1 MRSETKKIEYLCKPK
16 RKSLFASNFDKNSMT
31 KDTFFEYVSNPL
43 RFSLQDKLDIHN
55 ERMSYPFCA
64 VLQVL
69 DLLSDK
75 ATSGASFD
83 PQMVSRVSV
92 QVPESTT
99 LAAKLEKTALKTDD
113 SASEAEARHL
123 KEKIEAAKN
132 KEMGFTASGE
142 IDILDEINSFQ
153 DVSFKTAPKSVI
165 LEKFLDSNNKILSN
179 PTRNSNL
186 SIDELGKKSNSDE
199 DGLTSETLAIIFEK
213 QGKIEKSIEIYQK
226 LMRQNPEK
234 NSIFAVRISELKN
247 KLETK

>member
-1 MRSETKKIEYLCKPK
+1 
-16 RKSLFASNFDKNSMT
+16 MT

-43 RFSLQDKLDIHN
+43 RFSLQDRLDIHN

-75 ATSGASFD
+75 ATSGTNFN

-92 QVPESTT
+92 QVPES
-99 LAAKLEKTALKTDD
+99 AALTARLEKTALKTDD

-153 DVSFKTAPKSVI
+153 DISFKTAPKSVI
-165 LEKFLDSNNKILSN
+165 LEKFLDPNTQKAPQNRPERHL
-179 PTRNSNL
+179 T
-186 SIDELGKKSNSDE
+186 IDELGKKSNSDSN
-199 DGLTSETLAIIFEK
+199 GLTTETLAIILEK
-213 QGKIEKSIEIYQK
+213 QGKFEKAIEIYEK
-226 LMRQNPEK
+226 LMHQNPEK

>member
-1 MRSETKKIEYLCKPK
+1 
-16 RKSLFASNFDKNSMT
+16 MT

-83 PQMVSRVSV
+83 HQMVSRVSV
-92 QVPESTT
+92 QVPESAT
-99 LAAKLEKTALKTDD
+99 LAARLEKTALKTDD

-165 LEKFLDSNNKILSN
+165 LQNFLYPNTKNLPQKSQ
-179 PTRNSNL
+179 NSHL
-186 SIDELGKKSNSDE
+186 TIDELGKKSNSDNN
-199 DGLTSETLAIIFEK
+199 GLTSETLAIILEK
-213 QGKIEKSIEIYQK
+213 QGKVEKAIEIYEN

>member
-1 MRSETKKIEYLCKPK
+1 
-16 RKSLFASNFDKNSMT
+16 MT

-92 QVPESTT
+92 QVPESAT
-99 LAAKLEKTALKTDD
+99 LAARLEKTALKTDD
-113 SASEAEARHL
+113 SASEVEARHL

-165 LEKFLDSNNKILSN
+165 LQNFLYPNTKNLPQKSQ
-179 PTRNSNL
+179 NSHL
-186 SIDELGKKSNSDE
+186 TIDELGKKSNSDNN
-199 DGLTSETLAIIFEK
+199 GLTSETLAIILEK
-213 QGKIEKSIEIYQK
+213 QGKVEKAIEIYEN

>member
-1 MRSETKKIEYLCKPK
+1 
-16 RKSLFASNFDKNSMT
+16 MT
-31 KDTFFEYVSNPL
+31 KDTFFEYDSNPL

-55 ERMSYPFCA
+55 ERMSYPFCS

-92 QVPESTT
+92 QVPESAT
-99 LAAKLEKTALKTDD
+99 LAARLEKTALKTDD

-165 LEKFLDSNNKILSN
+165 LQNFLYPNTKNLPQKSQ
-179 PTRNSNL
+179 NSHL
-186 SIDELGKKSNSDE
+186 TIDELGKKSNSDNN
-199 DGLTSETLAIIFEK
+199 GLTSETLAIILEK
-213 QGKIEKSIEIYQK
+213 QGKVEKAIEIYEN

>member
-1 MRSETKKIEYLCKPK
+1 
-16 RKSLFASNFDKNSMT
+16 MT

-55 ERMSYPFCA
+55 ERMSYPFCS

-92 QVPESTT
+92 QVPESAT
-99 LAAKLEKTALKTDD
+99 LAARLEKTALKTDD

-165 LEKFLDSNNKILSN
+165 LQNFLYPNTKNLPQKSQ
-179 PTRNSNL
+179 NSHL
-186 SIDELGKKSNSDE
+186 TIDELGKKSNSDNN
-199 DGLTSETLAIIFEK
+199 GLTSETLAIILEK
-213 QGKIEKSIEIYQK
+213 QGNYARALAIYK
-226 LMRQNPEK
+226 NLLARNPEK
-234 NSIFAVRISELKN
+234 SSTFAARIEH
-247 KLETK
+247 LESLIIRK

>member
-1 MRSETKKIEYLCKPK
+1 
-16 RKSLFASNFDKNSMT
+16 MT
-31 KDTFFEYVSNPL
+31 KDTFIEYVSNPL
-43 RFSLQDKLDIHN
+43 KFSLQDKLDIHT
-55 ERMSYPFCA
+55 EKVSYPFCA

-75 ATSGASFD
+75 ATLGADFD

-92 QVPESTT
+92 QLPESHM
-99 LAAKLEKTALKTDD
+99 LAKMLEKTAQKDD
-113 SASEAEARHL
+113 GASDNEAKHL

-132 KEMGFTASGE
+132 KEMGFTASGS

-153 DVSFKTAPKSVI
+153 DISFKTAPKSVI
-165 LEKFLDSNNKILSN
+165 LENFLEPNTKNLPHQSQSNS
-179 PTRNSNL
+179 L

-199 DGLTSETLAIIFEK
+199 SGLTSETLAVILEK
-213 QGKIEKSIEIYQK
+213 QGKVEKAIEIYEK
-226 LMRQNPEK
+226 LIRQNPEK

>member
-1 MRSETKKIEYLCKPK
+1 
-16 RKSLFASNFDKNSMT
+16 MT

-83 PQMVSRVSV
+83 HQMVSRVSV
-92 QVPESTT
+92 QVPESAI
-99 LAAKLEKTALKTDD
+99 LAAKLEKTTLKTDD

-165 LEKFLDSNNKILSN
+165 LQNFLYPNTKNLPQKSQ
-179 PTRNSNL
+179 NSHL
-186 SIDELGKKSNSDE
+186 TIDELGKKSNSDNN
-199 DGLTSETLAIIFEK
+199 GLTSETLAIILEK
-213 QGKIEKSIEIYQK
+213 QGKIEKAIEIYEN

>member
-1 MRSETKKIEYLCKPK
+1 
-16 RKSLFASNFDKNSMT
+16 MT

-55 ERMSYPFCA
+55 ERMSYPFCS

-83 PQMVSRVSV
+83 PLMVSRVSV
-92 QVPESTT
+92 QVPESAI
-99 LAAKLEKTALKTDD
+99 LAARLEKTALKTDD

-165 LEKFLDSNNKILSN
+165 LQNFLYPNTKNLPQKSQ
-179 PTRNSNL
+179 NSHL
-186 SIDELGKKSNSDE
+186 TIDELGKKSNSDNN
-199 DGLTSETLAIIFEK
+199 GLTSETLAIILEK
-213 QGKIEKSIEIYQK
+213 QGKIEKAIEIYEN

>member
-1 MRSETKKIEYLCKPK
+1 
-16 RKSLFASNFDKNSMT
+16 MT

-55 ERMSYPFCA
+55 ERMSYPFCS

-92 QVPESTT
+92 QVPESAT
-99 LAAKLEKTALKTDD
+99 LAARLEKTVLKTDD

-165 LEKFLDSNNKILSN
+165 LQNFLYPNTKNLPQKSQ
-179 PTRNSNL
+179 NSHL
-186 SIDELGKKSNSDE
+186 TIDELGKKSNSDNN
-199 DGLTSETLAIIFEK
+199 GLTSETLAIILEK
-213 QGKIEKSIEIYQK
+213 QGKVEKAIEIYEN